1 MKLFMKRQKRQD
13 HGAGV
18 STEIAAA
25 AGSGEENAAG
35 IKKKV
40 KKTKKV
46 KKQRAGL
53 LGNIKIAPKL
63 LAGFL
68 IIALLSTAMGIYAAM
83 SLRGVSDA
91 SRQLYKDILLP
102 SKNISNMIK
111 AFDKQRITLRQALL
125 NEKDIYLQAYISEI
139 KSSDM
144 TVTAQIQS
152 VKVLI
157 PEEYQGDVQM
167 LVLKYEIYQSLMS
180 DTLKRLEAGDKAY
193 IINDLFAGDMQR
205 AETDAQRAFDS
216 LMHTTTSNAASISAK
231 NDKTA
236 DSVFMI
242 TVIAV
247 GAVLLLSVLIGIV
260 TARGISKPIKKLTA
274 NVKMLAAGETDIAI
288 SEARTKDEVG
298 QIREAFRTILQ
309 VIKELSADT
318 DMLISAAA
326 QGQLSVRADADKHQ
340 GAFRKIVEGINAT
353 LDSTINPMVE
363 SAQVLGE
370 LSNGNL
376 NTSVTG
382 EFEGDFAIV
391 KNALNNTIETLKAY
405 IGDITAVLGQI
416 AEGKLDVGIEMEYKG
431 DFSALKDSINSS
443 IQAFNSVLRDIDA
456 AAQEVASGT
465 MQLSSGSQTISQ
477 GATEQAAA
485 LEELKGSLSAIS
497 EQTASNAQRAE
508 KANEISLGAK
518 NNAVSGNEKMK
529 ALQSAMQEINDS
541 SANISKIIKVID
553 DIAFQ
558 TNILAL
564 NAAVE
569 AARAGSHGK
578 GFAVVAEEVRNL
590 AARSAKAAQQTTELI
605 ENSITKTNA
614 GTRIADETAKALLEI
629 VDGVEKTVELSGEI
643 AAASS
648 EQAEG
653 IDSVGKG
660 IEQLS
665 AVVQT
670 NSATAQE
677 AAASSEELSSQA
689 DILKEMVGR
698 FRLKSSDE
706 RAITEDSG
714 SESRYSESKIVLSDS
729 EFGKY

>member
-1 MKLFMKRQKRQD
+1 
-13 HGAGV
+13 
-18 STEIAAA
+18 
-25 AGSGEENAAG
+25 
-35 IKKKV
+35 
-40 KKTKKV
+40 
-46 KKQRAGL
+46 
-53 LGNIKIAPKL
+53 
-63 LAGFL
+63 
-68 IIALLSTAMGIYAAM
+68 
-83 SLRGVSDA
+83 
-91 SRQLYKDILLP
+91 
-102 SKNISNMIK
+102 MIK
-111 AFDKQRITLRQALL
+111 SFDKQRITLRQALI
-125 NEKDIYLQAYISEI
+125 NDNDIYVQAYISEI
-139 KSSDM
+139 KSADL

-152 VKVLI
+152 VKALL
-157 PEEYQGDVQM
+157 PEEYHGDIQM
-167 LVLKYEIYQSLMS
+167 LVMKYESYQSCMS
-180 DTLKRLEAGDKAY
+180 DALKRLEAGDKAY
-193 IINDLFAGDMQR
+193 IINDMLVGDMQR
-205 AETDAQRAFDS
+205 AENDAQRAFDS
-216 LMHTTTSNAASISAK
+216 LMHTTTSNAATISTK
-231 NDKTA
+231 NDKIA

-247 GAVLLLSVLIGIV
+247 GSVLVFSVLIGIV
-260 TARGISKPIKKLTA
+260 AARGISRPIKKLTA
-274 NVKMLAAGETDIAI
+274 NVKMLAAGETDIEI
-288 SEARTKDEVG
+288 SEVRTKDEVG

-340 GAFRKIVEGINAT
+340 GAFRKIVKGINAT

-363 SAQVLGE
+363 SATVLGE

-376 NTSVTG
+376 NASVTG

-405 IGDITAVLGQI
+405 IGDITVVLGQI
-416 AEGKLDVGIEMEYKG
+416 AHGMLDVSIDMEYKG
-431 DFSALKDSINSS
+431 DFGALKESINTS
-443 IQAFNSVLRDIDA
+443 IRAFNSVLRDIDA

-465 MQLSSGSQTISQ
+465 VQLSSGSQTISQ

-518 NNAVSGNEKMK
+518 KNAVSGNEKMK

-605 ENSITKTNA
+605 ENSISKTNA
-614 GTRIADETAKALLEI
+614 GTRIADETAKALMEI

-653 IDSVGKG
+653 IDKVGKG

-698 FRLKSSDE
+698 FRLNSSDE
-706 RAITEDSG
+706 RAETEDVNIEKDYYSK
-714 SESRYSESKIVLSDS
+714 SEGKIVLSDS